1 MKKKT
6 SLPSDKTFFSD
17 YIWLVRTLNIAGY
30 GGQAVSALTE
40 IGGIYVAAF
49 ISLSPILPAWAAVY
63 VSAAIAVLGTAII
76 EIGLRHSIPHCVD
89 SILYGRFSGLRLAIT
104 IFVWSLSLVLL
115 AASGLLSFKNSTS
128 IVSNMTEGEKTKA
141 YAVADSIKDASL
153 ITLDSLYNEEL
164 SALDSVYAQIVS
176 TQNSALEMQVKSAE
190 QNLKNWKNRQWRDKE
205 NYGTQIDAARLALS
219 ESEAALAAASA
230 EISREK
236 AEKADA
242 LKHDFQ
248 EKRKTTHAEYEK
260 AIAEARSGQAEKVS
274 QYGGGLAYFTII
286 CLLILITSITINQ
299 IVKKGSGIK
308 EDVEISQY
316 DLLPHW
322 IKAGY
327 SAISHRFNYLVMS
340 AITRFDEKTPDLDL
354 PGSVREVYDPSEVTA
369 QKARL
374 KIEEGEESEY
384 TLQRRRIKPFG
395 KSDSDNQ
402 KNEDTPQFSYYE
414 VNKRLRQY
422 QKRLSSLRQKAA
434 SIEKKGGTVPARTTS
449 AINNNA
455 EWVQHWKAYK
465 QRHYGE

>member
-190 QNLKNWKNRQWRDKE
+190 QNLKNWKNKQWREKQ
-205 NYGTQIDAARLALS
+205 NYGTQIDEARLLLS
-219 ESEAALAAASA
+219 ESQAALMAAAA
-230 EISREK
+230 ELNREK
-236 AEKADA
+236 ADKAATIKSGFEAKRQKVLAVHEKNISAA
-242 LKHDFQ
+242 K
-248 EKRKTTHAEYEK
+248 AEQ
-260 AIAEARSGQAEKVS
+260 SEKVS
-274 QYGGGLAYFTII
+274 QYGGGLAYFTVI
-286 CLLILITSITINQ
+286 CLMILITSITVNQ

-322 IKAGY
+322 IPAAY
-327 SAISHRFNYLVMS
+327 SALSHRFNYLVMS
-340 AITRFDEKTPDLDL
+340 TISRFDEKTPDLEL

-374 KIEEGEESEY
+374 KIEGDEESEY
-384 TLQRRRIKPFG
+384 TIQRRRIKPFG
-395 KSDSDNQ
+395 QPDNQ
-402 KNEDTPQFSYYE
+402 KHDNDPEFSYYE

-434 SIEKKGGTVPARTTS
+434 SIEKKGGVVPARTTS
-449 AINNNA
+449 AIENNA
-455 EWVQHWKAYK
+455 QWVNHWKDYK
-465 QRHYGE
+465 QRHYGQ